1 MEFSTTCNCPKCLRT
16 LRLRTAADT
25 DNKLY
30 EEGIKQMKQDT
41 DTRATAWSV
50 TLFNGEEKTDLPEG
64 WKLEGQ
70 MEACPDTGK
79 QHYQGFLKTKQ
90 VRFSS
95 VKKVFPKAHIEKARD
110 EVALQKYVHKKATRV
125 APAPKTGSLNFTK
138 FFEDVFEYCWDLTDR
153 HDMQTVATLM
163 HDVKMDGT
171 GSWLNETVACMI
183 KAGGTWDYAHRATD
197 PKIKA
202 MWNRFRVPFLLSWLE
217 EQERAKNE
225 VQVVNIPV
233 QDADDNASIEQ
244 DAGGPVGR
252 LDIPVVEGDSE
263 GSQDSDGQDDS
274 DSEQDSETGDSES
287 D

>member
-64 WKLEGQ
+64 WKLDGQ
-70 MEACPDTGK
+70 QEKCPETGK
-79 QHYQGFLKTKQ
+79 LHYQGFLKTKQ

-110 EVALQKYVHKKATRV
+110 EVALKKYVHKKATRV

-153 HDMQTVATLM
+153 QDMQTVATLI

-183 KAGGTWDYAHRATD
+183 RAGGTWDYAHRATD

-217 EQERAKNE
+217 EQERAKNDI
-225 VQVVNIPV
+225 QVVNIPT
-233 QDADDNASIEQ
+233 QDADDNSSLEQ
-244 DAGGPVGR
+244 DAGGPVGEV
-252 LDIPVVEGDSE
+252 DNDSQASEGDTSQSGSELDDDTE
-263 GSQDSDGQDDS
+263 GSGETTDSG
-274 DSEQDSETGDSES
+274 E
-287 D
+287 